1 MVSLGT
7 SAPNFKL
14 PDVISQKMVSLEQIK
29 GLNGTLIMFICNHC
43 PYVKHVNAT
52 IVNLANKYK
61 QDGINFIAISSNDVE
76 NYPEDS
82 PKLMK
87 VNAVE
92 NNYVFPYLY
101 DESQEI
107 AKSYDAACTPDFY
120 LYDSDLLL
128 VYRGQLDDSRPGNGL
143 SCDGKDISNA
153 IECLINEKE
162 NTQIQKHSI
171 GCNIKWKRIYSTE
184 INSTSKI
191 NVASGGITPPAPDF
205 P

>member
-1 MVSLGT
+1 MAKTPSNMVSLGT

-14 PDVISQKMVSLEQIK
+14 PDVISQKMVSLKQIK

-52 IVNLANKYK
+52 IVNLAKKYK

-92 NNYVFPYLY
+92 NNYIFPYLY
-101 DESQEI
+101 DESQDI

-153 IECLINEKE
+153 IEYLINEKE
-162 NTQIQKHSI
+162 NTQIQKPSI
-171 GCNIKWKRIYSTE
+171 GCNIKWK
-184 INSTSKI
+184 
-191 NVASGGITPPAPDF
+191 
-205 P
+205 

>member
-1 MVSLGT
+1 MAKTPSNMVSLGT
-7 SAPNFKL
+7 TAPNFKL
-14 PDVISQKMVSLEQIK
+14 PDVISQKMVSLDETK

-52 IVNLANKYK
+52 IVNLAKKYK
-61 QDGINFIAISSNDVE
+61 QNGINFIAISSNDVE

-92 NNYVFPYLY
+92 NNYIFPYLY

-128 VYRGQLDDSRPGNGL
+128 VYRGQLR
-143 SCDGKDISNA
+143 
-153 IECLINEKE
+153 
-162 NTQIQKHSI
+162 
-171 GCNIKWKRIYSTE
+171 
-184 INSTSKI
+184 
-191 NVASGGITPPAPDF
+191 
-205 P
+205 

>member
-1 MVSLGT
+1 MTTEHERATKVNDTCQCCEKHVLPNMKLQTVS
-7 SAPNFKL
+7 SVCFVPKKL
-14 PDVISQKMVSLEQIK
+14 S
-29 GLNGTLIMFICNHC
+29 FH
-43 PYVKHVNAT
+43 VKHVNST

-101 DESQEI
+101 DESQKI

-162 NTQIQKHSI
+162 NTQIQKPSI
-171 GCNIKWKRIYSTE
+171 GWNIKWK
-184 INSTSKI
+184 
-191 NVASGGITPPAPDF
+191 
-205 P
+205 

>member
-1 MVSLGT
+1 MAKTPSNMVSLGT
-7 SAPNFKL
+7 TAPNFKL
-14 PDVISQKMVSLEQIK
+14 PDVISQKMVSLEETK

-52 IVNLANKYK
+52 IVNLAKKYK
-61 QDGINFIAISSNDVE
+61 QNGINFIAISSNDVE

-92 NNYVFPYLY
+92 NNYIFPYLY

-107 AKSYDAACTPDFY
+107 AKLYDAACTPDFY

-153 IECLINEKE
+153 IECLINGKE
-162 NTQIQKHSI
+162 NTQIQKPSI
-171 GCNIKWKRIYSTE
+171 GCNIKWK
-184 INSTSKI
+184 
-191 NVASGGITPPAPDF
+191 
-205 P
+205 